1 MEKSDLVFNATS
13 HTYLYKGKA
22 VPSVSQILLDEGFV
36 DTTFFTDGGRDRG
49 KMVHK
54 AIEIQ
59 CKGAHCMDSKA
70 LEPYLEAW
78 KNFRRDCEW
87 VPELIEVPMGCQYYA
102 GTPDQIGMFRDSRT
116 VLDIKTG
123 SISAA
128 TGLQL
133 AAYEKLYWEYVIEQ
147 KVKDGQQAY
156 ILRTIKKPAMK
167 RFAIQ
172 LTDTGRYILTE
183 FKERNDRLIW
193 DSAVAIWH
201 FKRNNKIGGRR

>member
-13 HTYLYKGKA
+13 HTYTYKGKV
-22 VPSVSQILLDEGFV
+22 VPSVSQILLDEGFI

-87 VPELIEVPMGCQYYA
+87 VPEFIEVPMGCQYYA
-102 GTPDQIGMFRDSRT
+102 GTPDQIGWFRDSLT

-133 AAYEKLYWEYVIEQ
+133 AAYEKLYLEYAIEMG
-147 KVKDGQQAY
+147 KGHP
-156 ILRTIKKPAMK
+156 IKKPVMK